1 MVFLNDPI
9 NFIGEWL
16 RGLLTGWGLSDSLAT
31 VVIYFIGITVLIIFA
46 MVLDIFLVWVERKVV
61 ARFQDRL
68 GPNRIGPFGIIQP
81 FADIIKLII
90 KEDITPIGADKI
102 IYNLAPVL
110 AMASVIILWA
120 ILPLSSKIFGIDLNV
135 AVLYLV
141 AAGALG
147 TLSIIM
153 AGWASNNKY
162 ALLGAFR
169 MVANMVSYEIP
180 MVVTLLIPVI
190 LADTMSVQGI
200 TQAQSGMWFA
210 VLSPL
215 AFVIFLI
222 SAIAELGRAPFD
234 LNEAESEIVAG
245 FHTEYTGMKF
255 GLFYAGELL
264 HAFTF
269 GGFIA
274 VLFFGGYG
282 GFFGLEK
289 LTFFPFTWLSNP
301 FVQALVFIAK
311 AMFGY
316 WVIMWIKYSMP
327 RIRIDHMLAFNWK
340 FLTPL
345 ALIVLVS
352 TAILSKLLAGLP
364 NWGYVMGMFLSNVII
379 GWVTIEILRAYGR
392 KQRKSEGDQASPSA
406 SLTTRG
412 NFQWKREVKVI
423 A

>member
-1 MVFLNDPI
+1 MIFLNDPI
-9 NFIGEWL
+9 NFIAGWM
-16 RGLLTGWGLSDSLAT
+16 RGLLTGWGLPEGLTT
-31 VVIYFIGITVLIIFA
+31 VIIYVIGITVLIVFA
-46 MVLDIFLVWVERKVV
+46 MVLDILLVWVERKVV
-61 ARFQDRL
+61 ARFQDRI
-68 GPNRIGPFGIIQP
+68 GPNRIGPFGLIQP

-90 KEDITPIGADKI
+90 KEDLTPAGADKLL
-102 IYNLAPVL
+102 YNLGPVL
-110 AMASVIILWA
+110 AIASVIILWA
-120 ILPLSSKIFGIDLNV
+120 ILPLSEKIFGVDLNV

-147 TLSIIM
+147 TLSIIVG
-153 AGWASNNKY
+153 GWASNNKY

-169 MVANMVSYEIP
+169 MVANMIAYEIP
-180 MVVTLLIPVI
+180 MVVVLLIPTI

-210 VLSPL
+210 ILSPL
-215 AFVIFLI
+215 GLIIFLI
-222 SAIAELGRAPFD
+222 SAIAELGRSPFD

-245 FHTEYTGMKF
+245 FHIEYSGMKF

-269 GGFIA
+269 GGFMA

-289 LTFFPFTWLSNP
+289 IGFFSWLDNP
-301 FVQALVFIAK
+301 FVQALVFLAK

-345 ALIVLVS
+345 ALVVLVN
-352 TAILSKLLAGLP
+352 TAVLSKVLAGLP
-364 NWGYVMGMFLSNVII
+364 AWGYVLGMFLSNIVIGFI
-379 GWVTIEILRAYGR
+379 TVEILRAYGR
-392 KQRKSEGDQASPSA
+392 KQHKVESKLSPQNTQNQEQA
-406 SLTTRG
+406 
-412 NFQWKREVKVI
+412 V
-423 A
+423 

>member
-1 MVFLNDPI
+1 MIFLNDPI
-9 NFIGEWL
+9 NFIAGWM
-16 RGLLTGWGLSDSLAT
+16 RGLLTGWGLSDGLTT
-31 VVIYFIGITVLIIFA
+31 VIIYSIGITVLIVFA
-46 MVLDIFLVWVERKVV
+46 MTLDILLVWVERRVV

-68 GPNRIGPFGIIQP
+68 GPNRIGPFGLIQP

-90 KEDITPIGADKI
+90 KEDITPAGADKLLF
-102 IYNLAPVL
+102 NLGPVL
-110 AMASVIILWA
+110 AIASVIILWA
-120 ILPLSSKIFGIDLNV
+120 ILPLSAKIFGVDLNV

-147 TLSIIM
+147 TLSIIVG
-153 AGWASNNKY
+153 GWASNNKY

-180 MVVTLLIPVI
+180 MVVVLLIPTI
-190 LADTMSVQGI
+190 LADSMSVQKI

-210 VLSPL
+210 ILSPL
-215 AFVIFLI
+215 ALIIFLI
-222 SAIAELGRAPFD
+222 SAIAELGRSPFD

-245 FHTEYTGMKF
+245 FHIEYTGMKF

-289 LTFFPFTWLSNP
+289 IGFFSWLNNP
-301 FVQALVFIAK
+301 FVQVVVFLAK

-345 ALIVLVS
+345 ALVVLVN
-352 TAILSKLLAGLP
+352 TAVLSKVLAGLP
-364 NWGYVMGMFLSNVII
+364 NWGYVLGMFFSNIVIGYI
-379 GWVTIEILRAYGR
+379 TVEILRAYGR
-392 KQRKSEGDQASPSA
+392 KQRKA
-406 SLTTRG
+406 
-412 NFQWKREVKVI
+412 EVKLVPQS
-423 A
+423 AQNQEHAA

>member
-1 MVFLNDPI
+1 MNFLNDPI
-9 NFIGEWL
+9 NFISGWM
-16 RGLLTGWGLSDSLAT
+16 RDLLTGWGLSNGLTTAI
-31 VVIYFIGITVLIIFA
+31 IYFIGITVLIIFA
-46 MVLDIFLVWVERKVV
+46 MTLDIILVWVERKVV

-68 GPNRIGPFGIIQP
+68 GPNRIGPFGLIQP
-81 FADIIKLII
+81 FADIIKLVI
-90 KEDITPIGADKI
+90 KEDITPAGADKLL
-102 IYNLAPVL
+102 YNLGPVL
-110 AMASVIILWA
+110 AIASVIILWA
-120 ILPLSSKIFGIDLNV
+120 ILPLSSKIFGVDLNV

-153 AGWASNNKY
+153 GGWASNNKY

-169 MVANMVSYEIP
+169 MVANMISYEIP
-180 MVVTLLIPVI
+180 MVVVLLIPTI
-190 LADTMSVQGI
+190 LANSMSVQDI

-210 VLSPL
+210 ILSPL
-215 AFVIFLI
+215 ALIIFLI
-222 SAIAELGRAPFD
+222 SAIAELGRSPFD

-245 FHTEYTGMKF
+245 FHIEYSGMKF

-289 LTFFPFTWLSNP
+289 VGLFSWLNNP
-301 FVQALVFIAK
+301 FVQAVVFLAK

-345 ALIVLVS
+345 ALVVLVN
-352 TAILSKLLAGLP
+352 TAILSKVLAGLP
-364 NWGYVMGMFLSNVII
+364 NWGYALGMFFSNIVIGLI
-379 GWVTIEILRAYGR
+379 TIEILRAYGR
-392 KQRKSEGDQASPSA
+392 KQRKAEGNLTLQSAHNQEQA
-406 SLTTRG
+406 
-412 NFQWKREVKVI
+412 V
-423 A
+423 

>member
-1 MVFLNDPI
+1 MNLLNDPI
-9 NFIGEWL
+9 NFIGGWMHDLL
-16 RGLLTGWGLSDSLAT
+16 RGWGLHDGLST
-31 VVIYFIGITVLIIFA
+31 VIQFFIGITVLIVFA
-46 MVLDIFLVWVERKVV
+46 MVLDILLVWVERKVV
-61 ARFQDRL
+61 ARFQDRI
-68 GPNRIGPFGIIQP
+68 GPNRIGPFGLIQP

-90 KEDITPIGADKI
+90 KEDITPAGADKFLF
-102 IYNLAPVL
+102 NLGPVL
-110 AMASVIILWA
+110 AISSVIILWA
-120 ILPLSSKIFGIDLNV
+120 ILPLSSKIFGVDLNV

-141 AAGALG
+141 AAGAIG
-147 TLSIIM
+147 TLSIIVG
-153 AGWASNNKY
+153 GWASNNKY

-180 MVVTLLIPVI
+180 MVVVLLIPTI

-210 VLSPL
+210 ILSPL
-215 AFVIFLI
+215 ALLIFLI
-222 SAIAELGRAPFD
+222 SAIAELGRSPFD

-245 FHTEYTGMKF
+245 FHIEYTGMKF

-289 LTFFPFTWLSNP
+289 IHFFSWLNNP
-301 FVQALVFIAK
+301 YVQTVVFLAK

-345 ALIVLVS
+345 ALIVLVN
-352 TAILSKLLAGLP
+352 TAVLSKILAGLP
-364 NWGYVMGMFLSNVII
+364 EWGYVLGMFSNIVIGYI
-379 GWVTIEILRAYGR
+379 TIELLRAHGR
-392 KQRKSEGDQASPSA
+392 KKRKTGVLPSPQNTINQELA
-406 SLTTRG
+406 
-412 NFQWKREVKVI
+412 

>member
-1 MVFLNDPI
+1 MPFLNDPV
-9 NFIGEWL
+9 NFISGWM
-16 RGLLTGWGLSDSLAT
+16 RSLLFGWGLPSGLVT
-31 VVIYFIGITVLIIFA
+31 VIIYFIGITVLVMFA

-68 GPNRIGPFGIIQP
+68 GPNRIGPFGLIQP
-81 FADIIKLII
+81 FADIIKLVI
-90 KEDITPIGADKI
+90 KEDITPTGADKLLF
-102 IYNLAPVL
+102 NLGPVL
-110 AMASVIILWA
+110 AIASVIILWA
-120 ILPLSSKIFGIDLNV
+120 ILPISSKIFGVDLNV

-147 TLSIIM
+147 TLSIIVG
-153 AGWASNNKY
+153 GWASNNKY

-180 MVVTLLIPVI
+180 MVVVLLIPTI
-190 LADTMSVQGI
+190 LANSMSVQDI

-215 AFVIFLI
+215 ALLIFLI
-222 SAIAELGRAPFD
+222 SAIAELGRSPFD

-245 FHTEYTGMKF
+245 FHIEYTGMKF

-289 LTFFPFTWLSNP
+289 LGIFSWLNNS
-301 FVQALVFIAK
+301 FVQAVVFLAK

-327 RIRIDHMLAFNWK
+327 RIRIDHMLTFNWK

-345 ALIVLVS
+345 SLVVLVN
-352 TAILSKLLAGLP
+352 TAVLSKVLSGLP
-364 NWGYVMGMFLSNVII
+364 GWGYVLGMFLSNLII
-379 GWVTIEILRAYGR
+379 GYITVEILRAYGR
-392 KQRKSEGDQASPSA
+392 KQRKTEAIPSPQR
-406 SLTTRG
+406 LQ
-412 NFQWKREVKVI
+412 N
-423 A
+423 

>member
-1 MVFLNDPI
+1 MNFLNDPI
-9 NFIGEWL
+9 NFIAGWM
-16 RGLLTGWGLSDSLAT
+16 RDLLTGWGLSNGLTT
-31 VVIYFIGITVLIIFA
+31 VIIYFIGITVLIVFA

-68 GPNRIGPFGIIQP
+68 GPNRIGPFGLIQP

-90 KEDITPIGADKI
+90 KEDITPAGADKLL
-102 IYNLAPVL
+102 YNLGPVL
-110 AMASVIILWA
+110 AIASVIILWA
-120 ILPLSSKIFGIDLNV
+120 ILPLSEKIFGVDLNV
-135 AVLYLV
+135 AVLYLI

-147 TLSIIM
+147 TLSIIVG
-153 AGWASNNKY
+153 GWASNNKY

-169 MVANMVSYEIP
+169 MVANMISYEIP
-180 MVVTLLIPVI
+180 MVVVLLIPTI

-200 TQAQSGMWFA
+200 TQAQSGVWFA
-210 VLSPL
+210 ILSPL
-215 AFVIFLI
+215 ALIIFLI
-222 SAIAELGRAPFD
+222 SAIAELGRSPFD

-245 FHTEYTGMKF
+245 FHIEYTGMKF

-269 GGFIA
+269 GGFMA

-289 LTFFPFTWLSNP
+289 IGFFSWLNNP
-301 FVQALVFIAK
+301 FVQAVVFLAK

-316 WVIMWIKYSMP
+316 WVIMWVKYSMP

-345 ALIVLVS
+345 ALVVLVN
-352 TAILSKLLAGLP
+352 TAVLSKVLAGLP
-364 NWGYVMGMFLSNVII
+364 NWGYVLGMFFSNIVIGFI
-379 GWVTIEILRAYGR
+379 TVEILRAYGR
-392 KQRKSEGDQASPSA
+392 KKRKAEVNISPQSAQNQEQAA
-406 SLTTRG
+406 
-412 NFQWKREVKVI
+412 
-423 A
+423 

>member
-1 MVFLNDPI
+1 MTLAGFLNDPI
-9 NFIGEWL
+9 NFVAQWL
-16 RGLLTGWGLSDSLAT
+16 TGLLTGWGFSNGLIT
-31 VVIYFIGITVLIIFA
+31 VILYFIGILVLVVFA
-46 MVLDIFLVWVERKVV
+46 MLLDIGLVWVERKVV

-68 GPNRIGPFGIIQP
+68 GPNRIGPFGLIQP
-81 FADIIKLII
+81 IADIIKLVI
-90 KEDITPIGADKI
+90 KEDITPAGADKVVFNI
-102 IYNLAPVL
+102 APVL
-110 AMASVIILWA
+110 AAMSVISLWA
-120 ILPLSSKIFGIDLNV
+120 ILPLSSKIFGVDLNV

-153 AGWASNNKY
+153 GGWASNNKY

-210 VLSPL
+210 ILSPL
-215 AFVIFLI
+215 AFVIFFI
-222 SAIAELGRAPFD
+222 SAIAELGRSPFD
-234 LNEAESEIVAG
+234 LVEAESELTAG
-245 FHTEYTGMKF
+245 FNVEYSGMKF
-255 GLFYAGELL
+255 GWFYASELL

-269 GGFIA
+269 GGFMA

-289 LTFFPFTWLSNP
+289 LSAFHWLTNP
-301 FVQALVFIAK
+301 FIQAAVFIAK

-316 WVIMWIKYSMP
+316 WAIMWVKYSMP

-340 FLTPL
+340 FLVPL
-345 ALIVLVS
+345 SLVVLVN
-352 TAILSKLLAGLP
+352 TAILNKLLAGLP
-364 NWGYVMGMFLSNVII
+364 AWGYTLGMFLSNVII
-379 GWVTIEILRAYGR
+379 GVVTIEILRAYGR
-392 KQRKSEGDQASPSA
+392 RQHKSEQTLAQAM
-406 SLTTRG
+406 R
-412 NFQWKREVKVI
+412 N
-423 A
+423 

>member
-1 MVFLNDPI
+1 MTFLNDPI
-9 NFIGEWL
+9 NFIAGWM
-16 RGLLTGWGLSDSLAT
+16 RALLTGWGLSGGLTT
-31 VVIYFIGITVLIIFA
+31 VIIYSIGITVLIVFA
-46 MVLDIFLVWVERKVV
+46 MTLDILLVWVERKVV
-61 ARFQDRL
+61 ARFQDRI
-68 GPNRIGPFGIIQP
+68 GPNRIGPFGLIQP

-90 KEDITPIGADKI
+90 KEDITPTGADKLL
-102 IYNLAPVL
+102 YNLGPVL
-110 AMASVIILWA
+110 AIASVIILWA
-120 ILPLSSKIFGIDLNV
+120 ILPLSAKIFGVDLNV

-147 TLSIIM
+147 TLSIIVG
-153 AGWASNNKY
+153 GWASNNKY

-180 MVVTLLIPVI
+180 MVVVLLIPTI
-190 LADTMSVQGI
+190 LADSMSVQKI

-210 VLSPL
+210 ILSPL
-215 AFVIFLI
+215 ALIIFLI
-222 SAIAELGRAPFD
+222 SAIAELGRSPFD

-245 FHTEYTGMKF
+245 FHIEYTGMKF

-289 LTFFPFTWLSNP
+289 IGFFSWLNNP
-301 FVQALVFIAK
+301 FVQAVVFLAK

-327 RIRIDHMLAFNWK
+327 RIRIDQMLAFNWK

-345 ALIVLVS
+345 ALVVLVN
-352 TAILSKLLAGLP
+352 TAVLSKVLAGLP
-364 NWGYVMGMFLSNVII
+364 NWAFVLGMFLSNIVIGFI
-379 GWVTIEILRAYGR
+379 TVEILRAYGR
-392 KQRKSEGDQASPSA
+392 KQRKAENFTPSP
-406 SLTTRG
+406 LGRG
-412 NFQWKREVKVI
+412 VGVRDEKL
-423 A
+423 